1 MIHKAFSSR
10 TLINVSHPDLIMARL
25 QLPWLCQSRGFNE
38 KTQRRRKTR
47 RTEPGNV
54 YSSIDSSKIVHFFF
68 FFFFLFLSTR
78 EEPFAIDLVM
88 EHVQTSARSL
98 VPRLRNDPDER
109 SLKTK
114 ILLFPPRVSPFQRLS
129 VFLKYLP
136 SLGLLDILVGRL
148 RKSSTLCNVV
158 RDTF

>member
-68 FFFFLFLSTR
+68 FFFLFLSTR

-98 VPRLRNDPDER
+98 VPRLRNDLDER

>member
-54 YSSIDSSKIVHFFF
+54 YSSIDSSKIVHFF

-158 RDTF
+158 RDTL